1 MSDSESLNGET
12 SNVVDAQRIIL
23 SPGNSSPAPPRHVPV
38 AGNDST
44 PPPYF
49 KEVRGNCDLDINK
62 HSFLRKMCFLFFSL
76 LQLMD

>member
-38 AGNDST
+38 PGNDSI
-44 PPPYF
+44 PPYF
-49 KEVRGNCDLDINK
+49 KEVRGKYNLDINK
-62 HSFLRKMCFLFFSL
+62 HSF
-76 LQLMD
+76 

>member
-38 AGNDST
+38 PGNDSI
-44 PPPYF
+44 PSYF
-49 KEVRGNCDLDINK
+49 KEVRGNYNLDINK
-62 HSFLRKMCFLFFSL
+62 HSF
-76 LQLMD
+76 